1 MERKITPKEKSI
13 KFKILTVPLSIIF
26 IIVALI
32 STISILVA
40 KSKIMDQVKTDGM
53 NLAEQI
59 ARQVGNN
66 TVSLGALND
75 SIETRVKTL
84 GKFIVDNPDKINDE
98 FLVQLAK
105 EFEVD
110 EINVT
115 DPSGKIVYA
124 NLQSS
129 IGAVFDSNHISY
141 PVLKGEKTELMENI
155 RKSRENDNYYK
166 YGYIRKSDGGMV
178 QIGILAN
185 KVQKLSASLE
195 IQKLAEDMTKNNNS
209 IVYAL
214 LIDKNL
220 KATAHSDKS
229 RVGITLDDVGSKTA
243 AVDGKPYDSV
253 FKYQNKIDVYDVL
266 VPVYSNG
273 THIGAVDIGLSLE
286 NARKTTYDII
296 TYILIIAA
304 MAIAISFFIMIKI
317 AKSIVNPLENLVQVS
332 KKISNGEFDG
342 EVVVH
347 SNDEIGMLAS
357 SFKQMSD
364 SLKDTIGTIKK
375 ETSRVGYMA
384 ADLNSNAEQMN
395 ISVSQVANAV
405 QDVTMGA
412 TQQTNDL
419 MEVVNHMSN
428 LAEELENIEDKLT
441 SVKESSDLT
450 GTKARVGKDQIDV
463 LLKSIEDIK
472 NSFEVV
478 GSKVSSLNSS
488 VSQVGNIT
496 DVINGISEQ
505 TNLLALNAAI
515 EAARAGEAGKGFA
528 VVAEE
533 VRRLAEQSKDST
545 EQIQKLVHSISSETI
560 NVITTSDEVK
570 DLVEKQVNTVQSTI
584 VSFNDMINA
593 ISNISPLVDDTYAS
607 LKNTMTSKDIVLTK
621 VEGVT
626 SVSEETSAAAEE
638 ISASSQ
644 EMLASTEEVSKFASD
659 LNGVVKQLSEETNKF
674 KI

>member
-1 MERKITPKEKSI
+1 
-13 KFKILTVPLSIIF
+13 
-26 IIVALI
+26 
-32 STISILVA
+32 
-40 KSKIMDQVKTDGM
+40 
-53 NLAEQI
+53 
-59 ARQVGNN
+59 
-66 TVSLGALND
+66 
-75 SIETRVKTL
+75 
-84 GKFIVDNPDKINDE
+84 
-98 FLVQLAK
+98 
-105 EFEVD
+105 
-110 EINVT
+110 
-115 DPSGKIVYA
+115 
-124 NLQSS
+124 
-129 IGAVFDSNHISY
+129 
-141 PVLKGEKTELMENI
+141 
-155 RKSRENDNYYK
+155 
-166 YGYIRKSDGGMV
+166 MV
-178 QIGILAN
+178 QIGISAN
-185 KVQKLSASLE
+185 KVQKLSASLN
-195 IQKLAEDMTKNNNS
+195 IQTLVEDMTKDKS

-214 LIDKNL
+214 FIDKNL
-220 KATAHSDKS
+220 KATAHSEKD
-229 RVGITLDDVGSKTA
+229 RIGISLDDVGSKTA
-243 AVDGKPYDSV
+243 AVDGKPYSSI
-253 FKYQNKIDVYDVL
+253 FIYKNTIKVYDVL
-266 VPVYSNG
+266 VPVYNNG

-286 NARKTTYDII
+286 NVTKATYYII

-304 MAIAISFFIMIKI
+304 IAIAISFFIMIKI

-347 SNDEIGMLAS
+347 NNDEIGMLAS

-384 ADLNSNAEQMN
+384 TDLNSNAEQMN

-450 GTKARVGKDQIDV
+450 GTKARVGKDQIDI

-478 GSKVSSLNSS
+478 GNKVSSLNSS

-545 EQIQKLVHSISSETI
+545 EQIQKLIQSISSETI

-570 DLVEKQVNTVQSTI
+570 E
-584 VSFNDMINA
+584 
-593 ISNISPLVDDTYAS
+593 PC
-607 LKNTMTSKDIVLTK
+607 
-621 VEGVT
+621 
-626 SVSEETSAAAEE
+626 
-638 ISASSQ
+638 
-644 EMLASTEEVSKFASD
+644 
-659 LNGVVKQLSEETNKF
+659 
-674 KI
+674 

>member
-1 MERKITPKEKSI
+1 
-13 KFKILTVPLSIIF
+13 
-26 IIVALI
+26 
-32 STISILVA
+32 
-40 KSKIMDQVKTDGM
+40 MDQVKADGT
-53 NLAEQI
+53 NLANQI
-59 ARQVGNN
+59 AKQVGNN
-66 TVSLGALND
+66 SSSIDALNE
-75 SIETRVKTL
+75 SINTRIRTL
-84 GKFIVDNPDKINDE
+84 GNFIASNSDKANNDYLTE
-98 FLVQLAK
+98 LAK
-105 EFEVD
+105 HFEVD

-115 DPSGKIVYA
+115 DPSGKIVYS
-124 NLQSS
+124 NLSS
-129 IGAVFDSNHISY
+129 NLGFVFDQKHISY
-141 PVLKGEKTELMENI
+141 SVLKGDKTELMEDI
-155 RKSRENDNYYK
+155 RKSSVGNNFYK
-166 YGYIRKSDGGMV
+166 YGYVRKNDGGMV
-178 QIGILAN
+178 QVGVSAN
-185 KVQKLSASLE
+185 KVQALSASLN
-195 IQKLAEDMTKNNNS
+195 IQTLIENMTKDKN

-214 LIDKNL
+214 FIDKNL
-220 KATAHSDKS
+220 KATAHSEKD
-229 RVGITLDDVGSKTA
+229 RIGITLDDVGSKTA
-243 AVDGKPYDSV
+243 AVDGKPYSSI
-253 FKYQNKIDVYDVL
+253 FMYKNTTKVYDVL
-266 VPVYSNG
+266 VPVYNNG

-286 NARKTTYDII
+286 NAMKTTYYII

-304 MAIAISFFIMIKI
+304 IAIAISFFIMINI

-384 ADLNSNAEQMN
+384 TDLNSNAEQMN

-659 LNGVVKQLSEETNKF
+659 LNGVVKQLSKKQISLKYNSIYNREKRRETEL
-674 KI
+674 